1 MKKKPTQKEIEDAKV
16 FLRKVFGKNNRKV
29 YTVLR
34 HVSQSGM
41 SRRISCIA
49 IVNRKENGKPTKS
62 LMDLDYWVSL
72 VTQFDL
78 DKRHNGLRVGGC
90 GMDMGF
96 HVVYSLSHALYG
108 KRDEKENSGYVLTQS
123 WI

>member
-41 SRRISCIA
+41 FRRISCIA
-49 IVNRKENGKPTKS
+49 IVNRKENGKSIKS
-62 LMDLDYWVSL
+62 LMNLDYWVTL
-72 VTQFDL
+72 VTQFSMDY
-78 DKRHNGLRVGGC
+78 DKGGLRVGGC